1 MKNYTE
7 VAISSVREAVLFNAI
22 GGAVALAALL
32 LVQIPLSDSFGFIVL
47 IESCGLML
55 VGGAMGVAGQATTR
69 KVAEWITRRKLS
81 EQELSHSDLVAA
93 LYALTGGILFAEV
106 SVMSLLLA

>member
-1 MKNYTE
+1 MKSYAD
-7 VAISSVREAVLFNAI
+7 VAVSSLREAVLFNAI

-32 LVQIPLSDSFGFIVL
+32 LVQIPLNDSFGFIIL

-55 VGGAMGVAGQATTR
+55 IGGAMGIAGQATTR
-69 KVAEWITRRKLS
+69 KITEWITRRKLND
-81 EQELSHSDLVAA
+81 QELLHSDLAAA

-106 SVMSLLLA
+106 SAMSLLLA

>member
-1 MKNYTE
+1 MKSYID
-7 VAISSVREAVLFNAI
+7 VAVSSLREAVLFNAI

-32 LVQIPLSDSFGFIVL
+32 LVQIPLKDSFGFVIL

-69 KVAEWITRRKLS
+69 KVAEWITRRS
-81 EQELSHSDLVAA
+81 ISDQEISRSDLVAA
-93 LYALTGGILFAEV
+93 LYALTGGILFAEA
-106 SVMSLLLA
+106 SVMSLLVA